1 MEKQNPSERM
11 ELDATIL
18 DIFVVDITLEQLNH
32 KRPTIVYTRDRATG
46 YILTISMSELS
57 EVNEHDGSSLL
68 QDQTP
73 SSPDTAHKNEGDPLN
88 ETFFSQHESLNP
100 KQ

>member
-1 MEKQNPSERM
+1 MEIDK
-11 ELDATIL
+11 TIFDL
-18 DIFVVDITLEQLNH
+18 FVVDIIQEQLNH
-32 KRPTIVYTRDRATG
+32 KRPTLVYTRDRWIA
-46 YILTISMSELS
+46 YILAISMSGLS

-68 QDQTP
+68 QDQTL
-73 SSPDTAHKNEGDPLN
+73 SFPDTAHKNEGDPLN